1 MGIRT
6 VALFSDADRTAMHV
20 CMADEAFSV
29 GGNTPNESYLRQE
42 LVLDIAKRSRADAIH
57 PGYGFLSENPNFAEK
72 VESTGLIFIGPSAK
86 AIRALGDK
94 TAARKMANELN
105 IPTVPGTRDPLR
117 DSDDVASIAEKIGY
131 PVLLKAA
138 AGGGGKGMRVVN
150 AREQLAD
157 AFRTARSEAGNAFG
171 DDRVY
176 LEKYLQNPRH
186 IEIQVLAD
194 TFGNTVFLG
203 ERECSIQRRHQKII
217 EETPST
223 IVDDEMRMAM
233 GQAAVRLVRSVGYSN
248 AGTVEFLVDE
258 QRKFYFLEVNTRLQV
273 EHPVTEL
280 VTGIDL
286 VREQIFI
293 SEGNKLRFKQDTLGR
308 QGHAIECRIC
318 AEDPEDS
325 FFPSTGPV
333 MRYVPPLGPRVRVDS
348 GLLEGDS
355 VTIFYDSLMAKVI
368 TWGPDRSDAINSMK
382 RALREFVLEGVK
394 STIPFCLAVL
404 NNKQFQNGAFDTRFV
419 DKEFMATRAEP
430 KSSRFEIAAAVTALL
445 MQGARPDQADSRID
459 RIGDHSS
466 WKMQRRN
473 SLG

>member
-1 MGIRT
+1 
-6 VALFSDADRTAMHV
+6 
-20 CMADEAFSV
+20 
-29 GGNTPNESYLRQE
+29 
-42 LVLDIAKRSRADAIH
+42 
-57 PGYGFLSENPNFAEK
+57 
-72 VESTGLIFIGPSAK
+72 
-86 AIRALGDK
+86 
-94 TAARKMANELN
+94 
-105 IPTVPGTRDPLR
+105 
-117 DSDDVASIAEKIGY
+117 
-131 PVLLKAA
+131 
-138 AGGGGKGMRVVN
+138 
-150 AREQLAD
+150 
-157 AFRTARSEAGNAFG
+157 
-171 DDRVY
+171 
-176 LEKYLQNPRH
+176 
-186 IEIQVLAD
+186 
-194 TFGNTVFLG
+194 
-203 ERECSIQRRHQKII
+203 
-217 EETPST
+217 
-223 IVDDEMRMAM
+223 M

-333 MRYVPPLGPRVRVDS
+333 KRYVPPLGPRVRVDS

-419 DKEFMATRAEP
+419 DKEFRATRAEP